1 MELNAPSGVL
11 ILNKSAGMT
20 SHDAVN
26 KIRRLFSTKQVGHT
40 GTLDPMATGVLPILL
55 GRAVKASEYLLSD
68 WKGYKA
74 LLQLGVVT
82 DTGDTTGRILEQKEH
97 LPPKEQVFA
106 VCSSFVGE
114 QTQIP
119 PMYSALKVN
128 GQKLCDLARRNIEVE
143 RAPRP
148 ITVRSLIPQAVDEE
162 KGLYSL
168 SILCSKGTYI
178 RSLCTDIG
186 KALSCGGSMAGL
198 IRTQSGHFFLEK
210 AHTLQELEEMNSE
223 ERSSLLLPVE
233 SLFSDLPAVTLP
245 PFYRRLCSSGCP
257 IYLSKLG
264 LREQAFPDG
273 QRLRLYDGSVFFALG
288 EVGQHPEGKALKAI
302 KQFVLFENLPGG
314 AAGSKQGE

>member
-1 MELNAPSGVL
+1 
-11 ILNKSAGMT
+11 
-20 SHDAVN
+20 
-26 KIRRLFSTKQVGHT
+26 
-40 GTLDPMATGVLPILL
+40 
-55 GRAVKASEYLLSD
+55 
-68 WKGYKA
+68 
-74 LLQLGVVT
+74 
-82 DTGDTTGRILEQKEH
+82 
-97 LPPKEQVFA
+97 
-106 VCSSFVGE
+106 
-114 QTQIP
+114 
-119 PMYSALKVN
+119 MYSALKVN

-233 SLFSDLPAVTLP
+233 SLFSGLPAVTLP
-245 PFYRRLCSSGCP
+245 SFYRRLCSSGCP

-288 EVGQHPEGKALKAI
+288 QVGQHPEGKALKAI